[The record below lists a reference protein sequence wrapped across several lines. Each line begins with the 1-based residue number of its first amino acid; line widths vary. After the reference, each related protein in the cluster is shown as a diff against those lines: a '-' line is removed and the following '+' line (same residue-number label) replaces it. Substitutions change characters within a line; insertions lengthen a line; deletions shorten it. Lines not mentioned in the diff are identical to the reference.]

1 MKRQIMATFMA
12 IVLCLTGLTG
22 GRLDVKAEGE
32 SEDVDISNLLT
43 DDALIGYA
51 ECQTRGIY
59 LVGGYSTI
67 NKISSTKVG
76 AGGATEAALRCSVRV
91 SSFLEKKVSGSWE
104 RVASWSQTNNNA
116 LSAMISKTVTVSSG
130 YYYRVRGNHYAAS
143 DVTSSWT
150 DALWVN

>member
-1 MKRQIMATFMA
+1 MKRQILTAFMVL
-12 IVLCLTGLTG
+12 VLCVTGSTG
-22 GRLDVKAEGE
+22 WIIDAKAEVE
-32 SEDVDISNLLT
+32 SEDIDLSYLLT

-51 ECQTRGIY
+51 EYQTRGIY

-116 LSAMISKTVTVSSG
+116 LSAMISKTVTVSRG
-130 YYYRVRGNHYAAS
+130 YYYRVRGNHYAGS
-143 DVTSSWT
+143 DVTSSGT